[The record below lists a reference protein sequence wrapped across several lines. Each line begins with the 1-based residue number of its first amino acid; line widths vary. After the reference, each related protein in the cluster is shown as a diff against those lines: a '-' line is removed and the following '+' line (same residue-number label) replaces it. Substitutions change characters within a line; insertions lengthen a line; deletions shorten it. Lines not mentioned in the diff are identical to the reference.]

1 MDSEVRVCVN
11 IPAWME
17 GKNLYN
23 DLVQYTQQVD
33 SNGRPLDPRL
43 YEINIIINRK
53 TGTASDNSVAEIDR
67 FKSDMTTQGKSFQI
81 NYVDVEFDSP
91 FNNVGNARRVITDL
105 TLMRSVERQNQNK
118 LLYIETEDADLV
130 TVDKNTVINIINK
143 LDNNPTSTL

>member
-1 MDSEVRVCVN
+1 
-11 IPAWME
+11 
-17 GKNLYN
+17 
-23 DLVQYTQQVD
+23 
-33 SNGRPLDPRL
+33 
-43 YEINIIINRK
+43 
-53 TGTASDNSVAEIDR
+53 
-67 FKSDMTTQGKSFQI
+67 MTTQGKSFQI

-118 LLYIETEDADLV
+118 LPYIETEDADLV